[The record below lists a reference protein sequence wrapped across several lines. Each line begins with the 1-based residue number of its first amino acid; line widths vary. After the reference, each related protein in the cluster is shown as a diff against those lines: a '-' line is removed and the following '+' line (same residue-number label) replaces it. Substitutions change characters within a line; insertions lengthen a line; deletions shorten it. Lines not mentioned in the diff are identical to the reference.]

1 LCCLA
6 SLIPW
11 VALSLGACSSP
22 TQKADSLA
30 QHFGFRKTIV
40 GGDGFRHVLYENT
53 KPAHDGVLHIY
64 IDGDG
69 TPYAD
74 FTSRAADPTPHNL
87 LMFRLMARDPA
98 DSVYVGR
105 PCYFALQHDSVCKP
119 TFWTTARYGPQV
131 LASMEAVLRAETMR
145 HAAKRLEIFG
155 LSGGGV
161 IAVLLAQRIDAVAR
175 VVTIGSNLDIDAWC
189 DLHHYSRLV
198 GSINPVE
205 QPPLRSNIDV
215 LHLVGKL
222 DTNTPPYLV
231 QAAARQRGEQVR
243 IVENFDHG
251 CCWEKL
257 WPTVLSDSP

>member
-1 LCCLA
+1 MIL
-6 SLIPW
+6 W
-11 VALSLGACSSP
+11 VAASLGACSSP
-22 TQKADSLA
+22 TQKSDSLA
-30 QHFGFRKTIV
+30 QHFGFRKAIV
-40 GGDGFRHVLYENT
+40 DGDGFRHVVYENS
-53 KPAHDGVLHIY
+53 KPAPDGALHIY

-74 FTSRAADPTPHNL
+74 VTRSTTDPTPRNL
-87 LMFRLMARDPA
+87 LMLRLMARDPA

-105 PCYFALQHDSVCKP
+105 PCYFALQHDSICKP

-131 LASMEAVLRAETMR
+131 LASMEAVLREESIK
-145 HAAKRLEIFG
+145 HAAKHLEIFG

-205 QPPLRSNIDV
+205 QPALRTNVHV
-215 LHLVGKL
+215 LHLVGNL
-222 DTNTPPYLV
+222 DTNTPPYMV

-243 IVENFDHG
+243 VVENFDHG

-257 WPTVLSDSP
+257 WPTFLNGSP